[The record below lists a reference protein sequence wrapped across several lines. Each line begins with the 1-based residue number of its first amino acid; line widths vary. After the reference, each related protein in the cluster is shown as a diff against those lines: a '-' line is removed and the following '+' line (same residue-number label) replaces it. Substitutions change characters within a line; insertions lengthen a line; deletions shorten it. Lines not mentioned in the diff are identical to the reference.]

1 MNWRKVGTLL
11 ALGVLCAPA
20 AHAGWYVSVFAGL
33 NDVDD
38 TTIATGL
45 GTLDSSYDS
54 GVTWGIAGGYEFQ
67 RFRLEGEILSER
79 ENDVDVHR
87 LDGVDQQ
94 GSVGTLENEVGIGNI
109 LYDFRREARV
119 SPYVGVGVGVAEV
132 TASDYGFVGLPETFA
147 EDNVLAYQA
156 IVGLGI
162 ELSPAGRSS
171 STPGTM
177 RRKMRSS
184 ISRAR
189 PARSRTAPSTSPPV
203 FAIPSRICLGEGYG
217 HCVPASDRGPRSPG

>member
-162 ELSPAGRSS
+162 ELSPRWALQFDARYYATEDAELDFAGATSEVS
-171 STPGTM
+171 YS
-177 RRKMRSS
+177 
-184 ISRAR
+184 AVNV
-189 PARSRTAPSTSPPV
+189 TAGVRYS
-203 FAIPSRICLGEGYG
+203 F
-217 HCVPASDRGPRSPG
+217 